1 MINDYGWLGRFEI
14 KTKNGIFVLKNRI
27 MNNAI
32 DELLK
37 ALSGNEPD
45 IMLKYLAIG
54 TGTTGLLNTQTQLEN
69 EVFRTPFITIT
80 KTGIGRLTSIATIL
94 DVDYDGPINEVGV
107 FCGDSATTSADTG
120 LMLSRVLWNY
130 TKTATEEIQITRYDN
145 IERR

>member
-1 MINDYGWLGRFEI
+1 MINEYGWLGRFEI

-145 IERR
+145 IERG

>member
-1 MINDYGWLGRFEI
+1 MINEYGWLGRFEI
-14 KTKNGIFVLKNRI
+14 KTKNGIFILKNRI

-145 IERR
+145 IERG

>member
-1 MINDYGWLGRFEI
+1 MINEYGWLGRFEI
-14 KTKNGIFVLKNRI
+14 KTKNGIFILKNRI

>member
-1 MINDYGWLGRFEI
+1 MINEYGWLGRFEI
-14 KTKNGIFVLKNRI
+14 KTKNGIFILKNRI

-45 IMLKYLAIG
+45 IMLKYLAMG